1 MPETGPSR
9 VASPHIDGLDSLRGI
24 AALLVVLHHVW
35 LLGAIRPD
43 SVWEWRLLRY
53 SPLRMILEGRPPVIL
68 FFVLSGFVLA
78 HALLRRQTGYRDFAI
93 RRFTRIYPPFALAI
107 LVSAAGYALLDPG
120 AMRPFSGWFGTLW
133 QGGYRLPTVLG
144 RLLMAGDGRDGLDPV
159 IWSLVHELRIAL
171 LLPVLLWI
179 GRRHWVALLAGSLA
193 VQWLAAPFGIDAA
206 TGAACRTWLSCRPY
220 WGSSLGDSFLVST
233 YFIVFFVLGI
243 GIALHRARLGALLAR
258 LPVWAAPAL
267 LVAALG
273 LLSGLPAADDLVFG
287 AGAGLLILLA
297 LEGPGF
303 GRALGIAPLPWLG
316 RISYSLYLIHL
327 PVFLAV
333 IYGLPAV
340 PAGLRV
346 ALLVPL
352 SLLAAWLFHRAVEA
366 PAQELGRLL
375 TTRRGTTPPQPSGT
389 RPRASA
395 RA

>member
-1 MPETGPSR
+1 MLEDPPPR
-9 VASPHIDGLDSLRGI
+9 RPASHIAGLDSLRGI

-53 SPLRMILEGRPPVIL
+53 SPLRMVLEGRPPVIL

-78 HALLRRQTGYRDFAI
+78 HALLNRQTGYLDFAI
-93 RRFTRIYPPFALAI
+93 RRVTRIYPPFAVAI
-107 LVSAAGYALLDPG
+107 LVSAAGYALLDPQ
-120 AMRPFSGWFGTLW
+120 AARPFSGWFGTLW
-133 QGGYRLPTVLG
+133 RGGYRLPIVLG
-144 RLLMAGDGRDGLDPV
+144 HLLMAGDGRDGLDPV
-159 IWSLVHELRIAL
+159 VWSLVHELRISL
-171 LLPVLLWI
+171 LVPVLLWI
-179 GRRHWVALLAGSLA
+179 GRRSWIALLAGSLV
-193 VQWLAAPFGIDAA
+193 VQWLAAPFGIDAG
-206 TGAACRTWLSCRPY
+206 TDAACRTWLSCRPY
-220 WGSSLGDSFLVST
+220 WGFSLGGSFLVST
-233 YFIVFFVLGI
+233 YFLVFFVLGI
-243 GIALHRARLGALLAR
+243 GIAVHRARLGAVLAR
-258 LPVWAAPAL
+258 LPGWTAPML
-267 LVAALG
+267 PVAALG
-273 LLSGLPAADDLVFG
+273 LLSGLPAADDLALG

-297 LEGPGF
+297 LEGPGI

-333 IYGLPAV
+333 IYGFSAA

-352 SLLAAWLFHRAVEA
+352 SLLAAWLLHRAIEA
-366 PAQELGRLL
+366 PAQRLGRVL
-375 TTRRGTTPPQPSGT
+375 TAARDRPSQPSGA